1 MIGQTFLHGGD
12 YNPEQWDEDIWVEDM
27 RLAKLANVNTMTV
40 GIFSWSMLEL
50 TEGEYNFGWLD
61 RIFELLNENGMKA
74 VLATPSAAQPRWM
87 SEKYPEVLRTEPNRV
102 RQEHKVRVNYC
113 LTSPIYR
120 QKCAEMTKLLAD
132 RYGKNPAL
140 VMWHVSNEYH
150 GDCHCELCQEAFRGW
165 VKNRYKT
172 LDVLNEKWGT
182 AFWSHRYS
190 EWSDIRSPQPWP
202 EGEWSMMSLGVAW
215 NRFYNDQTIA
225 FFHNEADVIRQI
237 TPNIPITSNIH
248 TWNMNWKLLADAVD
262 IVSYDSYPR
271 FEANEGDCFRALD
284 TSFKYDYMR
293 GFKRKP
299 FILMENNPSSPPGSK
314 LRRPGY
320 HVTKAMQAV
329 SAGSDSVMYFQ
340 WRNGKTDN
348 EMFHGAVVNHDGRS
362 DTRAFKEVSKVGGML
377 EGIQDVCGTSIEPD
391 VAIIYDEEVH
401 WGIEFST
408 TARWD
413 ERSYDNQLR
422 DHYRAFW
429 NRGIAVDV
437 ISSLADFSPY
447 KVLVAPV
454 LYMLLPGVAERIT
467 EFVKNGGTFVTTF
480 WSGYVNEDNRA
491 ITGGAPGAMKEV
503 LGIRSEELDAC
514 ENEID
519 FNGKSWKTLHFA
531 DVIHAVGAEV
541 LSTFKNEFYAG
552 SPALTCNSY
561 GSGKAYYMSAAHDE
575 GFMSEFYGGIIKD
588 AGVKTLYNEPLPK
601 GVTCRERGGKLFVM
615 NFAPIAH
622 EVTLPNGE
630 TIVVAPGQTV
640 IK

>member
-1 MIGQTFLHGGD
+1 
-12 YNPEQWDEDIWVEDM
+12 
-27 RLAKLANVNTMTV
+27 
-40 GIFSWSMLEL
+40 
-50 TEGEYNFGWLD
+50 
-61 RIFELLNENGMKA
+61 
-74 VLATPSAAQPRWM
+74 
-87 SEKYPEVLRTEPNRV
+87 
-102 RQEHKVRVNYC
+102 
-113 LTSPIYR
+113 
-120 QKCAEMTKLLAD
+120 
-132 RYGKNPAL
+132 
-140 VMWHVSNEYH
+140 
-150 GDCHCELCQEAFRGW
+150 
-165 VKNRYKT
+165 
-172 LDVLNEKWGT
+172 
-182 AFWSHRYS
+182 
-190 EWSDIRSPQPWP
+190 
-202 EGEWSMMSLGVAW
+202 
-215 NRFYNDQTIA
+215 
-225 FFHNEADVIRQI
+225 
-237 TPNIPITSNIH
+237 
-248 TWNMNWKLLADAVD
+248 
-262 IVSYDSYPR
+262 
-271 FEANEGDCFRALD
+271 
-284 TSFKYDYMR
+284 
-293 GFKRKP
+293 
-299 FILMENNPSSPPGSK
+299 
-314 LRRPGY
+314 
-320 HVTKAMQAV
+320 
-329 SAGSDSVMYFQ
+329 
-340 WRNGKTDN
+340 
-348 EMFHGAVVNHDGRS
+348 
-362 DTRAFKEVSKVGGML
+362 ML

-531 DVIHAVGAEV
+531 EIIHPEGAEV